1 MSPKVVSAKQRKCI
15 ENWFISFANSKEK
28 LNQRNE
34 LKQRC
39 VFISLLGLYNIWSE
53 ISIIELQYS
62 ILILPLKRKW
72 LYKKSKNN
80 ILYDHNIYNDIE
92 FITFLKYKDIQNLII
107 FMYDDDITR
116 KSTKNKSIGMT
127 GYYYDG
133 IFRRNLYN
141 NYKVSNVYQ
150 KLSNKLSILHDPI
163 SNKKYNP
170 LILSR
175 KYWIN
180 NDNYDVI
187 KEIMHCNCKYSS
199 VKTILVKSNSNLNI
213 IRSETDLLK
222 SESNESSLYRA
233 YSDPNNE
240 GIWFVSDDY

>member
-170 LILSR
+170 LNLSKQHWELKTSILDELMYANCEHKCIR
-175 KYWIN
+175 KIIN
-180 NDNYDVI
+180 DSGNNLRVIGYNYNTPKPSQFVAVNDTNNNSIWVI
-187 KEIMHCNCKYSS
+187 S
-199 VKTILVKSNSNLNI
+199 V
-213 IRSETDLLK
+213 
-222 SESNESSLYRA
+222 
-233 YSDPNNE
+233 
-240 GIWFVSDDY
+240 DYFK